1 MSEFSTYEYVVS
13 QKIEGKWR
21 LKKIGMIFLYVCFVI
36 AWFVFGFVSH
46 LFPLLALMPVTL
58 WMLVFFTWRYVNVE
72 YEYSMT
78 SGEVIFSNIYGN
90 RSRKKIV
97 EFRLKDCSLI
107 APVATH
113 EHKARDYE
121 PQNVYYAVSSV
132 NSTAKN
138 AYFALF
144 EKDGVKCVVY
154 FEATEKALKI
164 CRFYNSSATVMSN
177 LDF

>member
-13 QKIEGKWR
+13 QKNEGVWK
-21 LKKIGMIFLYVCFVI
+21 LKKLGLILLYVLFIV

-78 SGEVIFSNIYGN
+78 SGDIVFSNIYGG

-97 EFRLKDCSLI
+97 EFKLKDCSMI
-107 APVATH
+107 APLSTH
-113 EHKARDYE
+113 DFKARDYE
-121 PQNVYYAVSSV
+121 PEVVYNAVSSQKA
-132 NSTAKN
+132 NDI
-138 AYFALF
+138 YFAAF
-144 EKDGVKCVVY
+144 EKDGKRCIVY
-154 FEATEKALKI
+154 FEATAKALKI
-164 CRFYNSSATVMSN
+164 CKFYNAPATVMSN
-177 LDF
+177 VKI